1 MGPPLCML
9 PKPDPGVRLLDYV
22 SRISKTCKFLQIKL
36 QQRRTREELV
46 SQGIMP
52 PLKSPAAFHE
62 QRRSL
67 ERARTEDYL
76 KRKIRSRPE
85 RSELVRMHIL
95 EETSVE
101 PSLQAKQLKLKRAR
115 LADDLNDKISHR
127 PGPIELIHKNIL
139 PVPTLL
145 GTGSPKG
152 ENSSLDEDSSDG
164 LSPEQPGSQD
174 SPLSSVPQHSPSD
187 MLNLN
192 RNPSPTQ
199 FLAQPAPSLLN
210 VSESCSPQNLTN
222 GPAIAACSRPP
233 TGSAKSHSKSSVDRS
248 AQRTKKPKEN
258 KPKVKK
264 LKYHQYIPPDQ
275 KNDREPPPQLDS
287 SYAKILHQQQL
298 FLQLQIISQQQQH
311 YNYPT
316 ILPAPPKLASE
327 PQPQQQQPANAGPSP
342 SRSVPASV
350 AASCQN
356 GANRSSQ
363 SVAGGAKPGVLPA
376 NLDEFKVAELKHE
389 LKLRGLTVSG
399 TKNDLIERLKNY
411 QEQNGGSVLALIG
424 TGPGKTIQVPAQEVT
439 AQSSIS
445 VPGTPQSKDPP
456 GNVAAYS
463 VGMRGGFQAA
473 VLPQIARFNSTS
485 SSPPVSPTP
494 SERSV
499 TGMSADEASCNG
511 DVFGEM
517 VSSPLT
523 QLSLHPSAEH
533 PSPVKEEPLGQSACC
548 MTHPTAAPS
557 SFAQSHVLPIAA
569 LLPSAS
575 LDKDQML
582 QEKDKQ
588 IEQLTRMLK
597 QKQQL
602 VETLRSQLEQGKRGS
617 TIEEMDITVKT
628 EGVTLANREGVKVKE
643 EAKEDMETSAEPQPQ
658 PQKKMQTQ
666 CSQQTL
672 LKLQQ
677 IHRLQLQ
684 QQQHMQSELSK
695 QQQHMQ
701 SELSKQQQH
710 MQTELAK
717 QQQHVQTE
725 LAKQQQQM
733 QTEQSKQQQQ
743 LQTEQS
749 KQQQQMQTEQSKQQP
764 PQALQQQKLQQLII
778 QQSQQK
784 QLQANQKKQQRPQKQ
799 QQQKQPLQTQQVSQ
813 VFVNQQAGTQ
823 ITTSFPL
830 DLLKAHP
837 TPTLVTDGNG
847 NHYLI
852 ALTNNS
858 VDNRNSESPQNK
870 PNGRITLQRMQ
881 STPVKLPSQSPN
893 KVAHPMSKSQQPQQ
907 TAPVKQST
915 SKVQKA
921 GLHLQT
927 PPVQESS
934 QSLSSPPKLHPFILS
949 EEPQPLKPSSPTSL
963 KGEVCPSFDRHTIFT
978 PPSPKPESHNPH
990 HVKENGSNNH
1000 HIDDLFDILI
1010 KSGEISA
1017 GFKANPD
1024 PSLSELHSNP
1034 PSPPSSP
1041 LHLSPPSPPAEPT
1054 PSHQPP
1060 DTQHRFY
1067 SGSGR
1072 LEDFLEST
1080 TGSPLLGVDPDGPLT
1095 LIDDLHN
1102 QMLSTSSILD
1112 HPHSPMDTSE
1122 LSFSPHPTSLDF
1134 EDPVLD
1140 GMDWLDISMGGG
1152 NSTGG
1157 TILVPLSSHTPPS
1170 VFSADFL
1177 DSSDLQLH
1185 WDSCL

>member
-1 MGPPLCML
+1 
-9 PKPDPGVRLLDYV
+9 
-22 SRISKTCKFLQIKL
+22 
-36 QQRRTREELV
+36 
-46 SQGIMP
+46 
-52 PLKSPAAFHE
+52 LKSPAAFHE
-62 QRRSL
+62 QRKSL

-139 PVPTLL
+139 PVPPLL
-145 GTGSPKG
+145 GSPKG

-164 LSPEQPGSQD
+164 LSPEQPCSQD

-210 VSESCSPQNLTN
+210 ASESSSPQNLTN
-222 GPAIAACSRPP
+222 GTAIAACSRPP
-233 TGSAKSHSKSSVDRS
+233 TGSAKSQSKSSLDRS

-275 KNDREPPPQLDS
+275 KNEREPPPQLDS

-311 YNYPT
+311 YNYHT
-316 ILPAPPKLASE
+316 ILPAPPKLPSE
-327 PQPQQQQPANAGPSP
+327 QQQQQSANAGPSP
-342 SRSVPASV
+342 SRSAPTSV
-350 AASCQN
+350 ATSCQN

-363 SVAGGAKPGVLPA
+363 PVAGGAKPLVLPA

-411 QEQNGGSVLALIG
+411 QELNGGSVLALG
-424 TGPGKTIQVPAQEVT
+424 NGPVKTVQVSAQEVT

-463 VGMRGGFQAA
+463 VAVRGGFQAA
-473 VLPQIARFNSTS
+473 ALPQIARFNSTS

-499 TGMSADEASCNG
+499 TGMSADETSCNG

-523 QLSLHPSAEH
+523 QLSLHPSTEH

-557 SFAQSHVLPIAA
+557 SSTQSHVLPIAA
-569 LLPSAS
+569 PQVPSS
-575 LDKDQML
+575 PLVDKDHLL

-588 IEQLTRMLK
+588 IEQLTRMLR

-628 EGVTLANREGVKVKE
+628 EGVTLASREGVKVKE
-643 EAKEDMETSAEPQPQ
+643 EAKEDMETSAEPQLQ

-672 LKLQQ
+672 LRLQQ

-684 QQQHMQSELSK
+684 QQQQMQS
-695 QQQHMQ
+695 
-701 SELSKQQQH
+701 
-710 MQTELAK
+710 
-717 QQQHVQTE
+717 
-725 LAKQQQQM
+725 
-733 QTEQSKQQQQ
+733 EQSKQQQQ
-743 LQTEQS
+743 QMQSEQS
-749 KQQQQMQTEQSKQQP
+749 NQQQ

-778 QQSQQK
+778 QQNQQK
-784 QLQANQKKQQRPQKQ
+784 QLLANQKKQQRPQKQ

-823 ITTSFPL
+823 VTTSFPL
-830 DLLKAHP
+830 DLLKTHP
-837 TPTLVTDGNG
+837 TPTLVRDGNG

-870 PNGRITLQRMQ
+870 TNGRITLQRMQ

-893 KVAHPMSKSQQPQQ
+893 KVAHPVNKSPQPQQ
-907 TAPVKQST
+907 TAPVKQPT

-921 GLHLQT
+921 GLDLQT
-927 PPVQESS
+927 PLVQESS

-949 EEPQPLKPSSPTSL
+949 EEPQTPKPSSPTSL

-1010 KSGEISA
+1010 KSG
-1017 GFKANPD
+1017 
-1024 PSLSELHSNP
+1024 
-1034 PSPPSSP
+1034 
-1041 LHLSPPSPPAEPT
+1041 
-1054 PSHQPP
+1054 
-1060 DTQHRFY
+1060 
-1067 SGSGR
+1067 
-1072 LEDFLEST
+1072 
-1080 TGSPLLGVDPDGPLT
+1080 
-1095 LIDDLHN
+1095 
-1102 QMLSTSSILD
+1102 
-1112 HPHSPMDTSE
+1112 
-1122 LSFSPHPTSLDF
+1122 
-1134 EDPVLD
+1134 
-1140 GMDWLDISMGGG
+1140 
-1152 NSTGG
+1152 
-1157 TILVPLSSHTPPS
+1157 
-1170 VFSADFL
+1170 
-1177 DSSDLQLH
+1177 
-1185 WDSCL
+1185 

>member
-1 MGPPLCML
+1 MVSASGVSPSPQSEAMTSELQELSLQSIPTLLPLSER
-9 PKPDPGVRLLDYV
+9 KNV
-22 SRISKTCKFLQIKL
+22 LQIKL
-36 QQRRTREELV
+36 QQRRTREELI

-62 QRRSL
+62 QRKSL

-139 PVPTLL
+139 PVPSLL
-145 GTGSPKG
+145 GSPKG

-174 SPLSSVPQHSPSD
+174 SPLGSVPQHSPSD

-199 FLAQPAPSLLN
+199 FLTQAAPSLIN
-210 VSESCSPQNLTN
+210 APESSSPQNLTN
-222 GPAIAACSRPP
+222 GTSMVVCARPP
-233 TGSAKSHSKSSVDRS
+233 TGSAKHSLSKSSVDRS

-311 YNYPT
+311 YNYHT
-316 ILPAPPKLASE
+316 ILPAPPKRPSE
-327 PQPQQQQPANAGPSP
+327 QQQQQPANSGPSP
-342 SRSVPASV
+342 SRSLSSSA
-350 AASCQN
+350 AASTQN

-363 SVAGGAKPGVLPA
+363 PVAGGVKPGVLPA
-376 NLDEFKVAELKHE
+376 NLDEFKVAELKQE

-411 QEQNGGSVLALIG
+411 QEQNGGAAVGSGPVKTVQVL
-424 TGPGKTIQVPAQEVT
+424 TQEVA
-439 AQSSIS
+439 AQSSTS
-445 VPGTPQSKDPP
+445 VPGTHQSKDTN
-456 GNVAAYS
+456 GMVAAYPVTVS
-463 VGMRGGFQAA
+463 SGIQAA
-473 VLPQIARFNSTS
+473 ALPQITRFNSTS

-499 TGMSADEASCNG
+499 AGMSPDETSCNG

-523 QLSLHPSAEH
+523 QLSLHPSSEH
-533 PSPVKEEPLGQSACC
+533 PSPVKEEPLGQSSCC
-548 MTHPTAAPS
+548 MSHPTAVPSSATQPQEHPMTAPLAPS
-557 SFAQSHVLPIAA
+557 APL
-569 LLPSAS
+569 

-588 IEQLTRMLK
+588 IEQLTRMLR

-617 TIEEMDITVKT
+617 TIEGMEITVKA
-628 EGVTLANREGVKVKE
+628 EGVALANREAVKVKE
-643 EAKEDMETSAEPQPQ
+643 EAREDMETSAEPQPQ
-658 PQKKMQTQ
+658 PQRKIQTQ

-677 IHRLQLQ
+677 IHRLQ
-684 QQQHMQSELSK
+684 
-695 QQQHMQ
+695 
-701 SELSKQQQH
+701 
-710 MQTELAK
+710 
-717 QQQHVQTE
+717 V
-725 LAKQQQQM
+725 QQQM
-733 QTEQSKQQQQ
+733 QSEQSKQQQ
-743 LQTEQS
+743 
-749 KQQQQMQTEQSKQQP
+749 

-778 QQSQQK
+778 QQSQPK
-784 QLQANQKKQQRPQKQ
+784 QLQANQKKQQRPPKQ
-799 QQQKQPLQTQQVSQ
+799 QQQKQQPLQTQQVSQ
-813 VFVNQQAGTQ
+813 VFVNQQSGTQ
-823 ITTSFPL
+823 VTTSFPL

-837 TPTLVTDGNG
+837 APTLVTDGNG

-858 VDNRNSESPQNK
+858 VDNRNSESPQSK
-870 PNGRITLQRMQ
+870 SNGRITLQRMQ
-881 STPVKLPSQSPN
+881 STPVRLPSQAAN
-893 KVAHPMSKSQQPQQ
+893 EDAHPVNKSLQSQK
-907 TAPVKQST
+907 TAPVKQPT

-921 GLHLQT
+921 GLHLET
-927 PPVQESS
+927 PFIQESS
-934 QSLSSPPKLHPFILS
+934 ESVSAPPSLHPFFLS
-949 EEPQPLKPSSPTSL
+949 EESHPLIEPSSPASL
-963 KGEVCPSFDRHTIFT
+963 K
-978 PPSPKPESHNPH
+978 
-990 HVKENGSNNH
+990 ENCSNNH
-1000 HIDDLFDILI
+1000 HVDDLFDILI

-1041 LHLSPPSPPAEPT
+1041 LHLSPPTSPTAPT

-1060 DTQHRFY
+1060 DAQHQSC

-1080 TGSPLLGVDPDGPLT
+1080 TGSPLLGVEPDGPLT

-1140 GMDWLDISMGGG
+1140 GMDWLDLSMGGG
-1152 NSTGG
+1152 SNAGG
-1157 TILVPLSSHTPPS
+1157 TVLVPLSSHTPPS